1 MASIIRIK
9 RSSTAGNP
17 TTLGAGELAYSA
29 YAGAG
34 GNRLYV
40 GIGAETAG
48 NAANHYVIGG
58 TYYTG
63 LVDASTAGTLTTNA
77 SSIPIL
83 SSTGTIDQWL
93 VGNTKLTANT
103 LSTTNTNGNL
113 VLNPNGTGMVQIAG
127 TWTLPRS
134 AGTNNYVL
142 TTNGTDTATWQ
153 AVAATLNLAGGG
165 SSSGSVSL
173 LSQTLTFAGGN
184 GITTS
189 VSGQT
194 VTISSIGAGGYTS
207 TATGGT
213 TTTLTASSS
222 ANQFFTGSTT
232 QTVKLPD
239 TSTLTIG
246 QEYYITNQSTGA
258 LTIQTSAAGAIT
270 TVPAGAG
277 AVFTVAS
284 TGAQTWVTEFNGATT
299 VTGSGALVLG
309 TSPSLTTPTIGSAGA
324 YFTGSSSG
332 TTTLVASATA
342 SGTLTLP
349 AATDTLVG
357 KATTDTLTN
366 KSISFGSNTIT
377 MTSAQLAT
385 AVSDK
390 TGSGLLVFGTSPTLS
405 APIFSTIVNTGTLT
419 LPTSTDTLVGRATT
433 DTFTNKT
440 FDTAATGNVF
450 KINGTTLTAVT
461 GTGAVVLATSPT
473 LVTPV
478 LGVATATSINKVAF
492 TTPSTGATLA
502 LADGSTLATAGAY
515 SITLTA
521 TGTTGVTLPTSGTL
535 STLAGSETLTNKT
548 LSTGV
553 TYNGNTI
560 GVAYGGTGTSNGSIT
575 GTGALSFTA
584 GGTNTNINLV
594 PVGTGTVDVAN
605 TRITSVAT
613 PTQATDA
620 ATKGYVDAVK
630 QALDI
635 KDSVRVT
642 TTANLTAT
650 ASGTGAGKT
659 LTNSGTQAALT
670 IDSIVLVVGNR
681 VLVKDQT
688 TQADNG
694 IYTVTTVGSASTNWV
709 LTRAID
715 ADNSPTGEVTP
726 GMFTFVEEG
735 TIGQDNGYVLTT
747 DGTVTIDTT
756 ALTFVQFSGAG
767 SVIAGDGL
775 TKSGNTLNVV
785 GTTNRILVNADSID
799 ISSSYVG
806 QSSITTLGTI
816 TTGTWN
822 GSVIGGTYGGTGINN
837 GSYTITLG
845 GNISTAG
852 SLTTA
857 GAYATTLTTT
867 GNTSVTLPT
876 SGTLA
881 TLAGTESLSNKTIT
895 ASSFSGTTLAASG
908 LVTLTNT
915 TDASALGTAGVVLSG
930 GLSVAK
936 AIYVGTNITGAGAAT
951 STLDGFQID
960 GGTY

>member
-17 TTLGAGELAYSA
+17 STLAAGELAYSA

-40 GIGAETAG
+40 GIGAETSG

-63 LVDASTAGTLTTNA
+63 LIDASTAGTLNTAA
-77 SSIPIL
+77 SSIPVL
-83 SSTGTIDQWL
+83 SATGTIDKWL
-93 VGNTKLTANT
+93 VGNLQLTSNT
-103 LSTTNTNGNL
+103 LSTTDTNGNL

-134 AGTNNYVL
+134 AGTNGYIL
-142 TTNGTDTATWQ
+142 TTNGSNTATWS
-153 AVAATLNLAGGG
+153 APASSSISLAGG
-165 SSSGSVSL
+165 SGTGTVSTGG
-173 LSQTLTFAGGN
+173 TLTISAGN

-189 VSGQT
+189 VSGST
-194 VTISSIGAGGYTS
+194 FTISSIGAGGYTS
-207 TATGGT
+207 TATGAG
-213 TTTLTASSS
+213 TTTLTYSST

-232 QTVKLPD
+232 QTVKLPS
-239 TSTLTIG
+239 TTTLTVG
-246 QEYYITNQSTGA
+246 QEFFINNLSTGA

-270 TVPAGAG
+270 TVPAGAT
-277 AVFTVAS
+277 AVFTAAS
-284 TGAQTWVTEFNGATT
+284 TSTETWVTTFDGAAT
-299 VTGSGALVLG
+299 VTGSGDLVLSTG
-309 TSPSLTTPTIGSAGA
+309 ATLNQPSFVGPS
-324 YFTGSSSG
+324 FSSISNSG
-332 TTTLVASATA
+332 V
-342 SGTLTLP
+342 LTLP
-349 AATDTLVG
+349 SSGNDTIV
-357 KATTDTLTN
+357 ARNTTDTLTN

-385 AVSDK
+385 AVSDE

-405 APIFSTIVNTGTLT
+405 APIFSSIVNTGTLT

-473 LVTPV
+473 LTTPV
-478 LGVATATSINKVAF
+478 LGVATVTSINKIAF

-594 PVGTGTVDVAN
+594 PVGTGTVDVASA
-605 TRITSVAT
+605 RITSVGT

-620 ATKGYVDAVK
+620 ANKGYVDAVK

-635 KDSVRVT
+635 KDSVRVA

-650 ASGTGAGKT
+650 ASGSGAGKT

-694 IYTVTTVGSASTNWV
+694 IYTVTTVGSASVNWV
-709 LTRAID
+709 LTRATD

-735 TIGQDNGYVLTT
+735 TVGADNGYVLTT

-822 GSVIGGTYGGTGINN
+822 GSVIGATYGGTGINN

-915 TDASALGTAGVVLSG
+915 TDASALGTAGVVTSG

-936 AIYVGTNITGAGAAT
+936 TIYVGLNITGAGAAT

>member
-17 TTLGAGELAYSA
+17 TTLAAGELAYSA

-40 GIGAETAG
+40 GIGAETSG

-63 LVDASTAGTLTTNA
+63 LIDASTAGTLNTAA
-77 SSIPIL
+77 SSIPVL
-83 SSTGTIDQWL
+83 SSTGTIDKWL
-93 VGNTKLTANT
+93 VGNTQLTGNT

-134 AGTNNYVL
+134 AGTNGYVL
-142 TTNGTDTATWQ
+142 QTNGTDTATWQ
-153 AVAATLNLAGGG
+153 PVSTTLNLSTDNSG
-165 SSSGSVSL
+165 SSSVNL
-173 LSQTLTFAGGN
+173 LTQTLAVRGGN
-184 GITTS
+184 GIVTS
-189 VSGQT
+189 ISGQT
-194 VTISSIGAGGYTS
+194 LTISSIGAGGYTS

-213 TTTLTASSS
+213 TTTLTSSS
-222 ANQFFTGSTT
+222 TASQFFTGSTS
-232 QTVKLPD
+232 QTVKLPS
-239 TSTLTIG
+239 TATLTVG
-246 QEYYITNQSTGA
+246 QEFIITNNSTGS
-258 LTIQTSAAGAIT
+258 LTIQTSTAGALATIQ
-270 TVPAGAG
+270 AGTQ
-277 AVFTVAS
+277 VTFTVAS
-284 TGAQTWVTEFNGATT
+284 TGAETWVQEITGFNASTGTGAN
-299 VTGSGALVLG
+299 VFAV
-309 TSPSLTTPTIGSAGA
+309 SPSLTTPTIGSAGA
-324 YFTGSSSG
+324 NFSGSTSG
-332 TTTLVASATA
+332 STALAASATA

-357 KATTDTLTN
+357 RATTDTLTN

-385 AVSDK
+385 AVSDE
-390 TGSGLLVFGTSPTLS
+390 TGSGALVFGTSPTLS
-405 APIFSTIVNTGTLT
+405 SPSFSTIVNSGTLT

-440 FDTAATGNVF
+440 FDTAGTGNSF
-450 KINGTTLTAVT
+450 KINGTSITAVT
-461 GTGAVVLATSPT
+461 GTGAVVLANTPT
-473 LVTPV
+473 LITPV

-492 TTPSTGATLA
+492 TAPATGATLA
-502 LADGSTLATAGAY
+502 LADGSTLTTAGAY
-515 SITLTA
+515 GVTLTA
-521 TGTTGVTLPTSGTL
+521 TNTTLLTLPTSGTL
-535 STLAGSETLTNKT
+535 ATLTGTETLQNKT
-548 LSTGV
+548 IGSGSTW
-553 TYNGNTI
+553 NGNTI
-560 GVAYGGTGTSNGSIT
+560 GVAYGGTGSTTGSIT
-575 GTGALSFTA
+575 GTGSLTFAA
-584 GGTNTNINLV
+584 GGSNQSVNLT
-594 PVGTGTVDVAN
+594 PTGSGTIDVGSF
-605 TRITSVAT
+605 RITSVAT

-620 ATKGYVDAVK
+620 ANKGYVDAVK

-635 KDSVRVT
+635 KDSVRVA

-670 IDSIVLVVGNR
+670 IDSIVLVSGDR

-688 TQADNG
+688 LGQNNG

-709 LTRAID
+709 LTRATD

-735 TIGQDNGYVLTT
+735 TIGADNGYVLTT
-747 DGTVTIDTT
+747 DGSVTIDTT
-756 ALTFVQFSGAG
+756 VLTFVQFSGAG

-785 GTTNRILVNADSID
+785 GTTNRIIANADNID
-799 ISSSYVG
+799 ISASYVG
-806 QSSITTLGTI
+806 QTSITTLGTI
-816 TTGTWN
+816 STGTWQ
-822 GSVIGGTYGGTGINN
+822 GTVVGPTYGGTGINN
-837 GSYTITLG
+837 GSNTITLG

-852 SLTTA
+852 ALSLT
-857 GAYATTLTTT
+857 GAFSTSIAVT

-881 TLAGTESLSNKTIT
+881 TLTGTESLSNKTIT

-915 TDASALGTAGVVLSG
+915 TDASALGTAGVVTSG

-936 AIYVGTNITGAGAAT
+936 TIYVGLNITGAGAAT

>member
-17 TTLGAGELAYSA
+17 TTLAAGELAYSA
-29 YAGAG
+29 YAGSG
-34 GNRLYV
+34 GNRLYI
-40 GIGAETAG
+40 GIGAETSG

-63 LVDASTAGTLTTNA
+63 LVDASTAGTLTTSA
-77 SSIPIL
+77 SSIPVL
-83 SSTGTIDQWL
+83 SSTGTIDKWL
-93 VGNTKLTANT
+93 VGNTQLLGNT

-134 AGTNNYVL
+134 AGTNGYIL
-142 TTNGTDTATWQ
+142 TTNGTDTAVWS
-153 AVAATLNLAGGG
+153 APA
-165 SSSGSVSL
+165 SSSLSLAAGSGSGTVSTGG
-173 LSQTLTFAGGN
+173 TLTISGGN

-189 VSGQT
+189 VSGST
-194 VTISSIGAGGYTS
+194 FTISSIGAGGYTS

-213 TTTLTASSS
+213 ITTLTYTSS

-284 TGAQTWVTEFNGATT
+284 TSAQTWVTEFNGATT
-299 VTGSGALVLG
+299 VTGSGSLVLSTG
-309 TSPSLTTPTIGSAGA
+309 ATLNQPSFVGPS
-324 YFTGSSSG
+324 FSSISNSG
-332 TTTLVASATA
+332 I
-342 SGTLTLP
+342 LTLP
-349 AATDTLVG
+349 SSGNDTIV
-357 KATTDTLTN
+357 ARNTTDTLTN

-385 AVSDK
+385 AVSDE
-390 TGSGLLVFGTSPTLS
+390 TGTGALVFGTSPTLS

-440 FDTAATGNVF
+440 FNTAATGNVF
-450 KINGTTLTAVT
+450 QINGTSITAVT
-461 GTGAVVLATSPT
+461 GTGSVVLATSPT
-473 LVTPV
+473 LTTPT
-478 LGVATATSINKVAF
+478 LGVASATSINKVSF
-492 TTPSTGATLA
+492 TTPATGATLT
-502 LADGSTLATAGAY
+502 LADGSTLATSGAY
-515 SITLTA
+515 GVTLTA

-535 STLAGSETLTNKT
+535 STLAGTETLTNKT

-560 GVAYGGTGTSNGSIT
+560 GVAYGGTGTTNGSIT

-605 TRITSVAT
+605 ARITSVGT

-635 KDSVRVT
+635 KDSVRVA

-694 IYTVTTVGSASTNWV
+694 IYTVTTVGSASVNWV
-709 LTRAID
+709 LTRATD

-735 TIGQDNGYVLTT
+735 TVGADNGYVLTT

-799 ISSSYVG
+799 ISASYVG

-816 TTGTWN
+816 STGVWN
-822 GSVIGGTYGGTGINN
+822 GSVIGATYGGTGINN

-876 SGTLA
+876 AGTLA

-915 TDASALGTAGVVLSG
+915 TDASALGTAGVVTSG

-936 AIYVGTNITGAGAAT
+936 TIYVGLNIVGAGAAT
-951 STLDGFQID
+951 SSLDGFQID

>member
-17 TTLGAGELAYSA
+17 TTLAAGELAYSA
-29 YAGAG
+29 YAGSG
-34 GNRLYV
+34 GNRLYI
-40 GIGAETAG
+40 GIGAETSG

-77 SSIPIL
+77 SSIPVL
-83 SSTGTIDQWL
+83 SSTGTIDKWL
-93 VGNTKLTANT
+93 VGNTQLLGNT
-103 LSTTNTNGNL
+103 LSTTDTNGNL

-134 AGTNNYVL
+134 AGTNGYIL
-142 TTNGTDTATWQ
+142 TTNGSNTATWS
-153 AVAATLNLAGGG
+153 APA
-165 SSSGSVSL
+165 SSSLSLAAGSGSGTVSTGG
-173 LSQTLTFAGGN
+173 TLTISGGN

-189 VSGQT
+189 VSGST
-194 VTISSIGAGGYTS
+194 FTISSIGAGGYTS

-213 TTTLTASSS
+213 TTTLTSSSS

-284 TGAQTWVTEFNGATT
+284 TSAQTWVTEFNGATT
-299 VTGSGALVLG
+299 VTGSGSLVLSTG
-309 TSPSLTTPTIGSAGA
+309 ATLNQPSFVGPS
-324 YFTGSSSG
+324 FSSISNSG
-332 TTTLVASATA
+332 V
-342 SGTLTLP
+342 LTLP
-349 AATDTLVG
+349 SSGNDTIV
-357 KATTDTLTN
+357 ARTTTDTLTN

-385 AVSDK
+385 AVSDE
-390 TGSGLLVFGTSPTLS
+390 TGTGVLVFGTSPTLS

-473 LVTPV
+473 LTTPT

-492 TTPSTGATLA
+492 TTPATSATLA

-535 STLAGSETLTNKT
+535 ATLAGSETLTNKT

-605 TRITSVAT
+605 ARITSVAT

-635 KDSVRVT
+635 KDSVRVA

-688 TQADNG
+688 TQSDNG
-694 IYTVTTVGSASTNWV
+694 IYTVTAVGSASVNWV
-709 LTRAID
+709 LTRATD

-735 TIGQDNGYVLTT
+735 TVGADNGYVLTT

-822 GSVIGGTYGGTGINN
+822 GSVIGATYGGTGINN

-876 SGTLA
+876 AGTLA

-915 TDASALGTAGVVLSG
+915 TDASALGTAGVVTSG

-936 AIYVGTNITGAGAAT
+936 TIYVGLNITGAGAAT

>member
-17 TTLGAGELAYSA
+17 TTLAAGELAYSA
-29 YAGAG
+29 YAGSG
-34 GNRLYV
+34 GNRLYI
-40 GIGAETAG
+40 GIGAETSG

-77 SSIPIL
+77 SSIPVL
-83 SSTGTIDQWL
+83 SSTGTIDKWL
-93 VGNTKLTANT
+93 VGNTQLLGNT
-103 LSTTNTNGNL
+103 LSTTDTNGNL

-134 AGTNNYVL
+134 AGTNGYIL
-142 TTNGTDTATWQ
+142 TTNGSNTATWS
-153 AVAATLNLAGGG
+153 APA
-165 SSSGSVSL
+165 SSSLSLAAGSGSGTVSTGG
-173 LSQTLTFAGGN
+173 TLTISGGN

-189 VSGQT
+189 VSGST
-194 VTISSIGAGGYTS
+194 FTISSIGAGGYTS

-213 TTTLTASSS
+213 TTTLTSSSS

-284 TGAQTWVTEFNGATT
+284 TSAQTWVTEFNGATT
-299 VTGSGALVLG
+299 VTGSGSLVLSTG
-309 TSPSLTTPTIGSAGA
+309 ATLNQPSFSGPS
-324 YFTGSSSG
+324 FSSISNSG
-332 TTTLVASATA
+332 V
-342 SGTLTLP
+342 LTLP
-349 AATDTLVG
+349 SSGNDTIV
-357 KATTDTLTN
+357 ARTTTDTLTN

-385 AVSDK
+385 AVSDE
-390 TGSGLLVFGTSPTLS
+390 TGTGVLVFGTSPTLS

-473 LVTPV
+473 LTTPT

-492 TTPSTGATLA
+492 TTPATSATLA

-535 STLAGSETLTNKT
+535 ATLAGSETLTNKT

-605 TRITSVAT
+605 ARITSVAT

-635 KDSVRVT
+635 KDSVRVA

-688 TQADNG
+688 TQSDNG
-694 IYTVTTVGSASTNWV
+694 IYTVTAVGSASVNWV
-709 LTRAID
+709 LTRATD

-735 TIGQDNGYVLTT
+735 TVGADNGYVLTT

-822 GSVIGGTYGGTGINN
+822 GSVIGATYGGTGINN

-876 SGTLA
+876 AGTLA

-915 TDASALGTAGVVLSG
+915 TDASALGTAGVVTSG

-936 AIYVGTNITGAGAAT
+936 TIYVGLNITGAGAAT

>member
-17 TTLGAGELAYSA
+17 TTLAAGELAYSA
-29 YAGAG
+29 YAGSG
-34 GNRLYV
+34 GNRLYI
-40 GIGAETAG
+40 GIGAETSG

-77 SSIPIL
+77 SSIPVL
-83 SSTGTIDQWL
+83 SSTGTIDKWL
-93 VGNTKLTANT
+93 VGNTQLLGNT
-103 LSTTNTNGNL
+103 LSTTDTNGNL

-134 AGTNNYVL
+134 AGTNGYIL
-142 TTNGTDTATWQ
+142 TTNGSNTATWS
-153 AVAATLNLAGGG
+153 APA
-165 SSSGSVSL
+165 SSSLSLAAGSGSGTVSTGG
-173 LSQTLTFAGGN
+173 TLTISGGN

-189 VSGQT
+189 VSGST
-194 VTISSIGAGGYTS
+194 FTISSIGAGGYTS

-213 TTTLTASSS
+213 TTTLTSSSS

-284 TGAQTWVTEFNGATT
+284 TSAQTWVTEFNGATT
-299 VTGSGALVLG
+299 VTGSGSLVLSTG
-309 TSPSLTTPTIGSAGA
+309 ATLNQPSFVGPS
-324 YFTGSSSG
+324 FSSISNSG
-332 TTTLVASATA
+332 V
-342 SGTLTLP
+342 LTLP
-349 AATDTLVG
+349 SSGNDTIV
-357 KATTDTLTN
+357 ARTTTDTLTN

-385 AVSDK
+385 AVSDE
-390 TGSGLLVFGTSPTLS
+390 TGTGVLVFGTSPTLS

-473 LVTPV
+473 LTTPT

-492 TTPSTGATLA
+492 TTPATSATLA

-535 STLAGSETLTNKT
+535 ATLAGSETLTNKT

-605 TRITSVAT
+605 ARITSVAT

-635 KDSVRVT
+635 KDSVRVA

-659 LTNSGTQAALT
+659 LTNYGTQAALT

-688 TQADNG
+688 TQSDNG
-694 IYTVTTVGSASTNWV
+694 IYTVTAVGSASVNWV
-709 LTRAID
+709 LTRATD

-735 TIGQDNGYVLTT
+735 TVGADNGYVLTT

-822 GSVIGGTYGGTGINN
+822 GSVIGATYGGTGINN

-876 SGTLA
+876 AGTLA

-915 TDASALGTAGVVLSG
+915 TDASALGTAGVVTSG

-936 AIYVGTNITGAGAAT
+936 TIYVGLNITGAGAAT